1 MPNTRTR
8 RRNRKHVGG
17 ADPIT
22 IGVSAAPVIFGIFH
36 SKQDGAT
43 KIWENLQ
50 KIPLRKCIVC
60 SNQLPTT
67 MVYNSRSL
75 AGRLGTQ
82 TIGSQKTDQHTAIM
96 RSYPLSTG
104 NRIWT
109 LPGFPNVQ
117 PTIFYFHC
125 PHCAYLYQFKGAIAV
140 RHKSRKGRSESRKR
154 AHSDPLHVR
163 HKSRKSRKSSTS
175 VHPENAK

>member
-1 MPNTRTR
+1 M
-8 RRNRKHVGG
+8 
-17 ADPIT
+17 
-22 IGVSAAPVIFGIFH
+22 
-36 SKQDGAT
+36 
-43 KIWENLQ
+43 
-50 KIPLRKCIVC
+50 VC

-82 TIGSQKTDQHTAIM
+82 TIVSQKTDQDTAIM

-109 LPGFPNVQ
+109 LPGFPSVQ

-125 PHCAYLYQFKGAIAV
+125 PHCTNLYQFKGAIAV
-140 RHKSRKGRSESRKR
+140 KHKSRNGRSESRKR
-154 AHSDPLHVR
+154 AHSDP
-163 HKSRKSRKSSTS
+163 
-175 VHPENAK
+175 

>member
-1 MPNTRTR
+1 M
-8 RRNRKHVGG
+8 
-17 ADPIT
+17 
-22 IGVSAAPVIFGIFH
+22 
-36 SKQDGAT
+36 
-43 KIWENLQ
+43 
-50 KIPLRKCIVC
+50 VC

-82 TIGSQKTDQHTAIM
+82 TIVSQKTDQDTAIM

-109 LPGFPNVQ
+109 LPGFPSVQ

-125 PHCAYLYQFKGAIAV
+125 PHCTYLYQFKGAIAV
-140 RHKSRKGRSESRKR
+140 KHKSRNGRSESRKR
-154 AHSDPLHVR
+154 AHSDP
-163 HKSRKSRKSSTS
+163 
-175 VHPENAK
+175 